1 MNRSADMQR
10 LSEEILV
17 AYEQRIQQLAD
28 LRRATHQHI
37 RHAAATR
44 QQQAARHAAER
55 AAYTHQLR
63 TTTRQQQAARHAAR
77 SAQAQALHAE
87 LDGYVSTL
95 RANTAAQVQDYA
107 AQHADM
113 AATQA
118 DTLRAFVTALRA
130 DTAAQV
136 QDYAAQHADMA
147 ATQADTLRAFVTA
160 LRADTAAQV
169 QDYQTQRNA
178 MAASERKQRATAR
191 RELAQAVQAMR
202 TELQTEHRQIWLSWR
217 VVEPLP
223 TRATA
228 FEGDATLTT
237 MNTILDDADQFARQA
252 AARTARAI
260 GRTPSRV
267 DDAAEPDA

>member
-95 RANTAAQVQDYA
+95 RAN
-107 AQHADM
+107 
-113 AATQA
+113 
-118 DTLRAFVTALRA
+118 
-130 DTAAQV
+130 TAAQV